1 MMPRRFSSRL
11 GVVRSNKEVIDG
23 VFLKVTGGTRTDV
36 SVALAVN
43 DYVGTVGT
51 CPIGSKVK
59 GIFIEWSYNADS
71 TLEGRLDWYFAKFPG
86 SLNFAAFP
94 LPGATGG
101 HINRKFI
108 FQERKGLTNPFNTGS
123 GFAVS
128 SQIRGGMMFLKIPR
142 RFQNM
147 AEGDF
152 LGLSIH
158 SSVNYNFCLKIIYK
172 WFA

>member
-1 MMPRRFSSRL
+1 MARFRRGL
-11 GVVRSNKEVIDG
+11 AVVRSNKETVDG
-23 VFLKVTGGTRTDV
+23 VFLKVTGGTITEV
-36 SVALAVN
+36 VVAQSIN
-43 DYVGTVGT
+43 DYTGTVGT
-51 CPIGSKVK
+51 MPIGSKIK
-59 GIFIEWSYNADS
+59 GCFIEWSYNADS
-71 TLEGRLDWYFAKFPG
+71 TLEGRLDWYFAKAPG
-86 SLNFAAFP
+86 TLSGAAFP
-94 LPGATGG
+94 IPGATGG

-147 AEGDF
+147 AEGDT
-152 LGLSIH
+152 LLLRIH
-158 SSVNYNFCLKIIYK
+158 SSVNYNFCLKVIYK

>member
-1 MMPRRFSSRL
+1 MPRSFRRSL
-11 GVVRSNKEVIDG
+11 NPVRSNKEIIDG
-23 VFLKVTGGTRTDV
+23 VFLKVTGGTVTDV
-36 SVALAVN
+36 TIAAAIN

-51 CPIGSKVK
+51 CPIGSKIK
-59 GIFIEWSYNADS
+59 GCFIEWSYNADS
-71 TLEGRLDWYFAKFPG
+71 TLEGRLDWFFAKVPAG
-86 SLNFAAFP
+86 LSLASYP
-94 LPGATGG
+94 TPGATGG
-101 HINRKFI
+101 TLRRKFI

-147 AEGDF
+147 AEGDE
-152 LGLSIH
+152 LGLKIH
-158 SSVNYNFCLKIIYK
+158 SSVNYNFCLKVIYK